1 MANSTPHFNDM
12 IAARGGKGSS
22 ATGGGS
28 KGGKMP
34 KPAQATTPKA
44 GGGKGS
50 AFGKSGAGGAC

>member
-1 MANSTPHFNDM
+1 M